1 LTDAVARLLRRHRQ
15 RLRLT
20 QEELAGLAGISTRTI
35 GEMERN
41 RGRGPR
47 PDTVERLATAL
58 RLSGVDR
65 EEFVRAGRE
74 LFWANRAGR
83 REPHGASDPA
93 VRTDPV
99 PAQLPADV
107 PAFAGRLR
115 QLRELGT
122 LARRTI
128 AVITGPPGVGKTA
141 LAVHFA
147 HRVTDRFPDGQ
158 IYVDLR
164 GYHPGG
170 RITDP
175 VEAVR
180 RVLDAFA
187 VPPARIPT
195 GVEAQLDLYRS
206 VLAGRRVLLVLD
218 NARDAE
224 QARSLLPGSPSCL
237 TIVTSRQ
244 QLSSLVVVE
253 GAHPISLV
261 PLTAS
266 ESRGMLAHRLGEE
279 RVTADPAAVDTIVG
293 RCAGLPLALA
303 ITAGRAALRPQ
314 DSLAALAGSL
324 RSELED
330 FAGTDPVIDLRSVFS
345 WSFEAV
351 SAPARRLFRLL
362 GLHPGPEVGTAAAAS
377 LAGRPPSAV
386 EPLLRELTEA
396 NLIAEPVRDRFV
408 LHDLL
413 HSYAAE
419 LADTADNGAATMR
432 LYDHYLH
439 TAWRAATLINP
450 GRDPI
455 RLDKPHRAVTL
466 DELSDGPQAV
476 AWLTREHRALLAVV
490 AQSAER
496 KSHRHTWQL
505 AWCLSDYFLHQG
517 HFHDSVVTQRAALQA
532 LAQLGDEA
540 GQARIHRVLARTYIS
555 RAANDIGESHLKQAV
570 ELSLAAGDQ
579 RGQAHSHSSLGWLYG
594 LQGRHNE
601 ELDEAEAA
609 ARLFRATNFA
619 IGEADALNS
628 VGWSLAMLGR
638 YDEALAPCEQAL
650 AVQQQQGNQ
659 TGEAAAWDSLG
670 YIHSHQGD
678 HGRAIAAYQRAVA
691 IFEQMGDRLNVADTL
706 ISLGNAHTATGAGA
720 GAATAA
726 WERALGI
733 LEELGHPDAQRVR
746 EKLEKRAGTDP

>member
-1 LTDAVARLLRRHRQ
+1 MDRSMWTSGDTTPAAGSRIRWRPFAAFSTPSPYRRRAYRPGWRRNSTCTAACWLAHGSFSYWIMRGMPSRRDPCSRVRRPAGRSLPAASSSPVWWWSRARTRYLWS
-15 RLRLT
+15 RLRPRSRAACWLT
-20 QEELAGLAGISTRTI
+20 GSA
-35 GEMERN
+35 RN
-41 RGRGPR
+41 ASPQT
-47 PDTVERLATAL
+47 PPPSIRLW
-58 RLSGVDR
+58 G
-65 EEFVRAGRE
+65 
-74 LFWANRAGR
+74 
-83 REPHGASDPA
+83 GAPA
-93 VRTDPV
+93 CRW
-99 PAQLPADV
+99 
-107 PAFAGRLR
+107 RLR
-115 QLRELGT
+115 
-122 LARRTI
+122 
-128 AVITGPPGVGKTA
+128 
-141 LAVHFA
+141 
-147 HRVTDRFPDGQ
+147 
-158 IYVDLR
+158 
-164 GYHPGG
+164 
-170 RITDP
+170 
-175 VEAVR
+175 
-180 RVLDAFA
+180 
-187 VPPARIPT
+187 
-195 GVEAQLDLYRS
+195 
-206 VLAGRRVLLVLD
+206 
-218 NARDAE
+218 
-224 QARSLLPGSPSCL
+224 
-237 TIVTSRQ
+237 SR
-244 QLSSLVVVE
+244 
-253 GAHPISLV
+253 
-261 PLTAS
+261 
-266 ESRGMLAHRLGEE
+266 
-279 RVTADPAAVDTIVG
+279 
-293 RCAGLPLALA
+293 
-303 ITAGRAALRPQ
+303 RAA
-314 DSLAALAGSL
+314 
-324 RSELED
+324 
-330 FAGTDPVIDLRSVFS
+330 
-345 WSFEAV
+345 
-351 SAPARRLFRLL
+351 
-362 GLHPGPEVGTAAAAS
+362 
-377 LAGRPPSAV
+377 PPSAH
-386 EPLLRELTEA
+386 RT
-396 NLIAEPVRDRFV
+396 R
-408 LHDLL
+408 
-413 HSYAAE
+413 
-419 LADTADNGAATMR
+419 
-432 LYDHYLH
+432 
-439 TAWRAATLINP
+439 WRPSPGSCAATLITP